1 MEGER
6 FRKSVPAQ
14 RNPTSRFFTNSVM
27 AILDFKLATLQLP
40 LGCTLN
46 CRTLLGSNKKIYGA

>member
-6 FRKSVPAQ
+6 FRESAPAQ
-14 RNPTSRFFTNSVM
+14 RNPTGRFFTNSVM
-27 AILDFKLATLQLP
+27 EIPDYKLATLQLP